1 MAEREFSIPAYHV
14 NIEKICDAAGEAA
27 EEAGF
32 NDKTAYACQ
41 LAVGEAC
48 ENVINHGY
56 KEEGNGQIVL
66 ITRASPGSL
75 ILELSDTAPP
85 FNPAVSPDNSGWEHE
100 DPPIGGLG
108 LLIIH
113 RVMDKVTYRRE
124 GDRNYLELHKNMPV
138 R

>member
-1 MAEREFSIPAYHV
+1 MGEKELSVPAYHE
-14 NIEKICDAAGEAA
+14 NIEAICNAAADAAEQ
-27 EEAGF
+27 AGF
-32 NDKTAYACQ
+32 NDKTIYACQ

-56 KEEGNGQIVL
+56 QEEGNGNIVL
-66 ITRASPGSL
+66 KAVAKPGML
-75 ILELSDTAPP
+75 ILELCDTAPP
-85 FNPAVSPDNSGWEHE
+85 FNPAVMPDDSEWEKE

-113 RVMDKVTYRRE
+113 RVMDRVEYRRE

>member
-1 MAEREFSIPAYHV
+1 MAKKELSVPAFHV
-14 NIEKICDAAGEAA
+14 NIEKVCDAAGEAA
-27 EEAGF
+27 EQAGF

-41 LAVGEAC
+41 LAIGEAC

-56 KEEGNGQIVL
+56 GEEGNGDIVL
-66 ITRASPGSL
+66 VAKISPGNL
-75 ILELSDTAPP
+75 ILELCDSAPP
-85 FNPAVSPDNSGWEHE
+85 FNPAVSPDDSEQERE

-124 GDRNYLELHKNMPV
+124 GDRNYLELHKTKPV